1 MTAPVEL
8 HLYFLEGPRAG
19 ERLVFTKRK
28 INLGRDSSCDVI
40 FSEENNRGVSRRH
53 AQLKWTDGEWR
64 LYDYSTNG
72 TIIGSDTLH
81 NSDRILMGIEN
92 IRLSDTGEKLRIQ
105 IPFMSEIEEEPEPE
119 AILDSPSTTKIIP
132 LATKGFF
139 QKFVIQPFFV
149 PGIATVITGL
159 AMFAF
164 LQSAIVT
171 DSIVFVYAYEFVL
184 GLYLGSMLILAV
196 KQMSGSSAPMW
207 IPFSSALFTALII
220 IVTIPILLLS
230 LVFRP
235 PPVIALMD
243 SRFFVTSF
251 MGHFVGAGLMEEL
264 LKSIPVWLALL
275 LAGRLHRLRVPGFEK
290 GRLHPPVAILIGASS
305 GAGFILV
312 ETLIQ
317 YVPEIQEQV
326 NLSAGLMLL
335 IPRFITGI
343 CGHAAWSGLFAYFIG
358 LAHIHRRKR
367 VMMIFIGW
375 LAAAI
380 LHGLWNACATS
391 GLPEIGAIVAIVSF
405 VIFTVY
411 LYKARESF
419 PEIT

>member
-81 NSDRILMGIEN
+81 NSDRIIMGIEN
-92 IRLSDTGEKLRIQ
+92 IRLSDTGEKVRIQ
-105 IPFMSEIEEEPEPE
+105 IPFMPELEEEPEPVL
-119 AILDSPSTTKIIP
+119 IQDSPSSTKIIP
-132 LATKGFF
+132 LASEGFF
-139 QKFVIQPFFV
+139 QQFLSQPFII
-149 PGIATVITGL
+149 PGIATVVAGL

-164 LQSAIVT
+164 LQSAIET
-171 DSIVFVYAYEFVL
+171 GSINYVYAYEFVL
-184 GLYLGSMLILAV
+184 GVYLGSMLILAV
-196 KQMSGSSAPMW
+196 KQMSGSSAPAW
-207 IPFSSALFTALII
+207 IPFSATLFTGF
-220 IVTIPILLLS
+220 LLVLPWSIYLFS
-230 LVFRP
+230 LLFRP
-235 PPVIALMD
+235 PTVIAMIQ
-243 SRFFVTSF
+243 SQFFLSKF
-251 MGHFVGAGLMEEL
+251 LGHFIGAGLMEEL
-264 LKSIPVWLALL
+264 MKSIPVWIALL
-275 LAGRLHRLRVPGFEK
+275 MAGRFHRLNIPGFEK
-290 GRLHPPVAILIGASS
+290 GRLHPPLAILIGASS
-305 GAGFILV
+305 AAGFILV
-312 ETLIQ
+312 ETLLM
-317 YVPEIQEQV
+317 YVPEIQQGG
-326 NLSAGLMLL
+326 NPAAGLMLL

-358 LAHIHRRKR
+358 LSHIYRKKR
-367 VMMIFIGW
+367 VLMVFIGW
-375 LAAAI
+375 LSASL
-380 LHGLWNACATS
+380 LHGLWNATADIS
-391 GLPEIGAIVAIVSF
+391 QFGAVIAVASF
-405 VIFTVY
+405 VIFTAY